1 MKGGTDREKY
11 RYSIG
16 IAMEK
21 EGRIKE
27 RQKE

>member
-1 MKGGTDREKY
+1 MKGGTDREKH

-16 IAMEK
+16 IAMER

-27 RQKE
+27 RQNK